1 MTSFLW
7 LPALTKAAST
17 AMIVVLAS
25 ALAER
30 LGPFWGALVTS
41 LPISTGPA
49 YVFLAL
55 EQDAT
60 FLAASLLSSFAAHA
74 ATALFMVTYGLLAR
88 RHSLWRSLLPA
99 VLAWALGGYAIL
111 QVAWTPLS
119 ALVLNLVVYAA
130 CLAVLRPRPLAP
142 GDLRAAPRRRWYDLP
157 ARAAAVAG
165 FVLLVVAASSVL
177 GPEATGLVAIYPIG
191 MTCLS
196 VILHPRIGGPAMSLL
211 VATSLRAMLGFGAM
225 LLVVHLLVQPWG
237 VPAAMAAG
245 LAVSLAWSAVL
256 MLARRRPGPP
266 KRSQMLRR

>member
-17 AMIVVLAS
+17 ALIVVLAS

-55 EQDAT
+55 EHDAA

-119 ALVLNLVVYAA
+119 ALALNLVVYAA
-130 CLAVLRPRPLAP
+130 CLALLRPRPLAP
-142 GDLRAAPRRRWYDLP
+142 GELRASPRRRWYDLP
-157 ARAAAVAG
+157 ARAAAVAV
-165 FVLLVVAASSVL
+165 FVLLVVAASSVM
-177 GPEATGLVAIYPIG
+177 GPEATGLIAIYPIG

-225 LLVVHLLVQPWG
+225 LLAVHLLVQPWG
-237 VPAAMAAG
+237 VPAAMVAG

-256 MLARRRPGPP
+256 MAARRRPARPP
-266 KRSQMLRR
+266 KRG